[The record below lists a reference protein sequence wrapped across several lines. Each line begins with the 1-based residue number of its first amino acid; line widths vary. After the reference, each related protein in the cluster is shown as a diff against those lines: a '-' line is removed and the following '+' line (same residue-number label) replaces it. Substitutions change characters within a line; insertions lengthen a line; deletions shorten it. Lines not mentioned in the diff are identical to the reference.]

1 MSSLFRSEE
10 MCQAESVHSCIS
22 ELGYL
27 GLVQFKDVKNIFNKL
42 VQNSSSNFYIWFAD
56 NQSTP

>member
-27 GLVQFKDVKNIFNKL
+27 GLVQFFFVVFWLYLRCAILFIYHYLK
-42 VQNSSSNFYIWFAD
+42 SS
-56 NQSTP
+56 